1 MAKTKKQT
9 NGIKLYS
16 FDFEHFIDNN
26 YPIMEKYLANIARE
40 YPNELNNL
48 VFNSALVLDCN
59 DCVRVVDLDNNKYD
73 DFWEECHDPKFLNE
87 RYYFATRVKQGKS
100 NMHNWAVRI
109 LRKYL
114 KYLEKCYQDQQYA
127 TPGQIRDYARS
138 VKYAMFSPQNY
149 ADWVIPQIGQISF
162 DGHLLGMAGDYFGQR
177 LLAQYP
183 DYFPMNKPRD
193 FYNFCDFLQSDN
205 LSLTLKQQLGQI
217 LHTSINRAFDL
228 DNEIHNNV
236 SLCFLSLGSGYFD
249 LDNEIHNDVSKIDV
263 LYFSTN
269 MQQFGIKNPTLPLQ
283 FISNLFTV
291 YINSITAI
299 SDKHQFSKL
308 NITFTAFNKVN
319 VDLLVQN
326 LIEMLDTFFFWKWA
340 DNPSDNAIPFI
351 NMLKA
356 NNIRF
361 EIAKQQTYILAI
373 IEQLAEINQIAPVA
387 CLTGVISILQYIV
400 NSSKK
405 VKA

>member
-9 NGIKLYS
+9 NGLKLYS
-16 FDFEHFIDNN
+16 FNFEHFIDNN
-26 YPIMEKYLANIARE
+26 CPIMEKYLANIARE
-40 YPNELNNL
+40 YPNELNDL
-48 VFNSALVLDCN
+48 VFNSALVLDRN
-59 DCVRVVDLDNNKYD
+59 DHVRIVDLDNNKYD
-73 DFWEECHDPKFLNE
+73 DFWEECHEPKYLNE

-100 NMHNWAVRI
+100 SMHNWAVRI

-162 DGHLLGMAGDYFGQR
+162 DGHLLGMAGDYFGQK

-183 DYFPMNKPRD
+183 DYFPMNKSRD

-205 LSLTLKQQLGQI
+205 LSLTLKHQLGQI
-217 LHTSINRAFDL
+217 LQTSINRAF
-228 DNEIHNNV
+228 N
-236 SLCFLSLGSGYFD
+236 

-263 LYFSTN
+263 PYFSTS

-326 LIEMLDTFFFWKWA
+326 LIEMLDTFFFWKWT

-361 EIAKQQTYILAI
+361 EIVNQQTYILAI

>member
-9 NGIKLYS
+9 NGLKLYS
-16 FDFEHFIDNN
+16 FNFEHFIDNN
-26 YPIMEKYLANIARE
+26 CSMMEKYLANIARE
-40 YPNELNNL
+40 YPNELNDL
-48 VFNSALVLDCN
+48 VFNSALVLDRN
-59 DCVRVVDLDNNKYD
+59 DHVHIVDLDNNKYD
-73 DFWEECHDPKFLNE
+73 DFWEECHDPKCLNE

-162 DGHLLGMAGDYFGQR
+162 DGHLLGMAGDYFGQK

-183 DYFPMNKPRD
+183 DYFPMNKSRD

-205 LSLTLKQQLGQI
+205 LSLTLKHQLGQI
-217 LHTSINRAFDL
+217 LQTSINRAF
-228 DNEIHNNV
+228 N
-236 SLCFLSLGSGYFD
+236 

-263 LYFSTN
+263 PYFSTS

-326 LIEMLDTFFFWKWA
+326 LIEMLDTFFFWKWT

-361 EIAKQQTYILAI
+361 EIVNQQTYILAI

>member
-1 MAKTKKQT
+1 MVKTKKHT
-9 NGIKLYS
+9 NGLKLYS

-26 YPIMEKYLANIARE
+26 CPIMEKYLANIARE
-40 YPNELNNL
+40 YPDELNDL
-48 VFNSALVLDCN
+48 VFNSALVLDRN
-59 DCVRVVDLDNNKYD
+59 DHVRIVDLDNNKYD
-73 DFWEECHDPKFLNE
+73 DFWEECHDPKYLNE

-100 NMHNWAVRI
+100 TMHNWAVRI

-162 DGHLLGMAGDYFGQR
+162 DGHLLGMAGDYFGQK

-183 DYFPMNKPRD
+183 DYFPMNKARD

-205 LSLTLKQQLGQI
+205 LSLTLKHQLGQI

-228 DNEIHNNV
+228 DNEIHN
-236 SLCFLSLGSGYFD
+236 
-249 LDNEIHNDVSKIDV
+249 DVSKIDV
-263 LYFSTN
+263 PYFSTS

-326 LIEMLDTFFFWKWA
+326 LIEMLDTFLFWNWT
-340 DNPSDNAIPFI
+340 DNPSDNAIAFI

-361 EIAKQQTYILAI
+361 KIANQQTYILAI
-373 IEQLAEINQIAPVA
+373 IKQLAEINQIAPVA
-387 CLTGVISILQYIV
+387 CLTGVISVLQYIV

>member
-1 MAKTKKQT
+1 MAKTKKHT
-9 NGIKLYS
+9 NGLKLYF

-26 YPIMEKYLANIARE
+26 CPIMEKYLANIARE
-40 YPNELNNL
+40 YPDELNDL
-48 VFNSALVLDCN
+48 VFNSALVLDRN
-59 DCVRVVDLDNNKYD
+59 DHVRIVDLDNNKYD
-73 DFWEECHDPKFLNE
+73 DFWEECHDPKYLNE

-162 DGHLLGMAGDYFGQR
+162 DGHLLGMAGDYFGQK

-183 DYFPMNKPRD
+183 DYFPMNKARD
-193 FYNFCDFLQSDN
+193 FYNFCDFLQSDS
-205 LSLTLKQQLGQI
+205 LSLTLKHQLGHI
-217 LHTSINRAFDL
+217 LQTSINRAFNL

-236 SLCFLSLGSGYFD
+236 S
-249 LDNEIHNDVSKIDV
+249 KIDV
-263 LYFSTN
+263 PYFSTS

-326 LIEMLDTFFFWKWA
+326 LIEMLDTFLFWNWT

-361 EIAKQQTYILAI
+361 EIVNQQTYILAI
-373 IEQLAEINQIAPVA
+373 IKQLAEINQIAPVA

-405 VKA
+405 AKA

>member
-1 MAKTKKQT
+1 MVKTKKQT
-9 NGIKLYS
+9 NGLKLYS

-26 YPIMEKYLANIARE
+26 CPMMEKYLANIARE
-40 YPNELNNL
+40 YPNELNDL
-48 VFNSALVLDCN
+48 VFNSALVLDRN
-59 DCVRVVDLDNNKYD
+59 DHVRIVDLDNNKYD
-73 DFWEECHDPKFLNE
+73 DFWEECHDPKCLNE

-162 DGHLLGMAGDYFGQR
+162 DGHLLGIAGDYFGQK

-183 DYFPMNKPRD
+183 DYFPMNKARD
-193 FYNFCDFLQSDN
+193 FYNFCDFLQSDS
-205 LSLTLKQQLGQI
+205 LSLTLKHQLGQI
-217 LHTSINRAFDL
+217 LQTSINRA
-228 DNEIHNNV
+228 
-236 SLCFLSLGSGYFD
+236 FD

-263 LYFSTN
+263 PYFSTS

-326 LIEMLDTFFFWKWA
+326 LIEMLDTFLFWNWT
-340 DNPSDNAIPFI
+340 DNPSDNAIAFI

-361 EIAKQQTYILAI
+361 KIANQQTYILAI
-373 IEQLAEINQIAPVA
+373 IKQLAEINQIAPVA
-387 CLTGVISILQYIV
+387 CLTGVISVLQYIV
-400 NSSKK
+400 NSPKK

>member
-9 NGIKLYS
+9 NDLKLYS
-16 FDFEHFIDNN
+16 FNFEHFIDNN
-26 YPIMEKYLANIARE
+26 CPIMEKYLANIARE
-40 YPNELNNL
+40 HPNELNDL
-48 VFNSALVLDCN
+48 VFNSALVLDRN
-59 DCVRVVDLDNNKYD
+59 DHVHIVDLDNNKYD
-73 DFWEECHDPKFLNE
+73 DFWEECHDPKCLNE

-162 DGHLLGMAGDYFGQR
+162 DGHLLGMAGNYFGQK

-183 DYFPMNKPRD
+183 DYFPMNKSRD

-205 LSLTLKQQLGQI
+205 LSLTLKHQLGQI
-217 LHTSINRAFDL
+217 LQTSINRAF
-228 DNEIHNNV
+228 N
-236 SLCFLSLGSGYFD
+236 

-263 LYFSTN
+263 PYFSTS

-326 LIEMLDTFFFWKWA
+326 LIEMLDTFFFWKWT

-361 EIAKQQTYILAI
+361 EIVNQQTYILAI

>member
-1 MAKTKKQT
+1 MTKTKKQT
-9 NGIKLYS
+9 NGLKLYP

-26 YPIMEKYLANIARE
+26 CPMMEKYLANIARE

-162 DGHLLGMAGDYFGQR
+162 DGHLLGMAGNYFGQK

-183 DYFPMNKPRD
+183 DYFPMNKARD

-205 LSLTLKQQLGQI
+205 LSLTLKHQLGHI
-217 LHTSINRAFDL
+217 LQTSINRA
-228 DNEIHNNV
+228 
-236 SLCFLSLGSGYFD
+236 FD

-263 LYFSTN
+263 PYFSTS

-326 LIEMLDTFFFWKWA
+326 LIEMLDTFLFWNWT

-361 EIAKQQTYILAI
+361 EIVNQQTYILAI

-405 VKA
+405 AKA

>member
-1 MAKTKKQT
+1 MEKTKKRT
-9 NGIKLYS
+9 NGLKLYP

-26 YPIMEKYLANIARE
+26 CPMMEKYLANIARE
-40 YPNELNNL
+40 YPNELNDL
-48 VFNSALVLDCN
+48 VFNSALVLDRN
-59 DCVRVVDLDNNKYD
+59 DFVRVVDLDNSKYD
-73 DFWEECHDPKFLNE
+73 DFWEKCHDPKYLNE

-100 NMHNWAVRI
+100 TMHNWAVRI

-127 TPGQIRDYARS
+127 TPGQIRDYAKS

-162 DGHLLGMAGDYFGQR
+162 DGHLLGMAGDYFGQK

-183 DYFPMNKPRD
+183 DYFPMNKARD

-205 LSLTLKQQLGQI
+205 LSLTLKHQLGYI
-217 LHTSINRAFDL
+217 LQTSINRAF
-228 DNEIHNNV
+228 N
-236 SLCFLSLGSGYFD
+236 

-263 LYFSTN
+263 PHFSTS

-299 SDKHQFSKL
+299 
-308 NITFTAFNKVN
+308 
-319 VDLLVQN
+319 
-326 LIEMLDTFFFWKWA
+326 
-340 DNPSDNAIPFI
+340 
-351 NMLKA
+351 
-356 NNIRF
+356 
-361 EIAKQQTYILAI
+361 
-373 IEQLAEINQIAPVA
+373 
-387 CLTGVISILQYIV
+387 
-400 NSSKK
+400 
-405 VKA
+405 

>member
-1 MAKTKKQT
+1 MAKTKKHT
-9 NGIKLYS
+9 NGLKLYP

-26 YPIMEKYLANIARE
+26 CPMMEKYLANIARE
-40 YPNELNNL
+40 YPNELNDL
-48 VFNSALVLDCN
+48 VFNSALVLDRN
-59 DCVRVVDLDNNKYD
+59 DCVRVVDLDNSKYD
-73 DFWEECHDPKFLNE
+73 DFWEECHDPKYLNE

-217 LHTSINRAFDL
+217 LQTSINRAFDL

-236 SLCFLSLGSGYFD
+236 S
-249 LDNEIHNDVSKIDV
+249 KIDV
-263 LYFSTN
+263 PCFSTS

-299 SDKHQFSKL
+299 SDKHHFSKL
-308 NITFTAFNKVN
+308 NITFAAFNKVN

-326 LIEMLDTFFFWKWA
+326 LIEMLDTFFFWKWT
-340 DNPSDNAIPFI
+340 DNPSDKAIPFI

-361 EIAKQQTYILAI
+361 EIVNQQTYILAI

>member
-9 NGIKLYS
+9 NGLKLYS
-16 FDFEHFIDNN
+16 FNFEHFIDNN
-26 YPIMEKYLANIARE
+26 CPIMEKYLANIARE
-40 YPNELNNL
+40 YPNELNDL
-48 VFNSALVLDCN
+48 VFNSALVLDRN
-59 DCVRVVDLDNNKYD
+59 DHVRIVDLDNNKYD
-73 DFWEECHDPKFLNE
+73 DFWEECHEPKYLNE

-100 NMHNWAVRI
+100 SMHNWAVRI

-162 DGHLLGMAGDYFGQR
+162 DGHLLGMAGDYFGQK

-183 DYFPMNKPRD
+183 DYFPMNKSRD

-205 LSLTLKQQLGQI
+205 LSLTLKHQLGQI
-217 LHTSINRAFDL
+217 LQTSINRAF
-228 DNEIHNNV
+228 N
-236 SLCFLSLGSGYFD
+236 

-263 LYFSTN
+263 PYFSTS

-326 LIEMLDTFFFWKWA
+326 LIEMLDTFFFWKWT

-361 EIAKQQTYILAI
+361 EIVNQQTYILAI

-405 VKA
+405 AKA

>member
-1 MAKTKKQT
+1 MVKTKKHT
-9 NGIKLYS
+9 NGLKLYS

-26 YPIMEKYLANIARE
+26 CPMMEKYLANIARE
-40 YPNELNNL
+40 YPDELNDL
-48 VFNSALVLDCN
+48 VFNSALVLDHN

-73 DFWEECHDPKFLNE
+73 DFWEECHDPKCLNE

-100 NMHNWAVRI
+100 TMHNWAVRI

-149 ADWVIPQIGQISF
+149 ADWVIQQIGQISF
-162 DGHLLGMAGDYFGQR
+162 DGHLLGMAGNYFGQK

-183 DYFPMNKPRD
+183 DYFPMNKARD
-193 FYNFCDFLQSDN
+193 FYNFCNFLQSDS
-205 LSLTLKQQLGQI
+205 LSLTLKHQLGQI

-228 DNEIHNNV
+228 DNEIHN
-236 SLCFLSLGSGYFD
+236 
-249 LDNEIHNDVSKIDV
+249 DVSKIDV
-263 LYFSTN
+263 PYFSTS

-326 LIEMLDTFFFWKWA
+326 LIEMLDTFLFWNWT
-340 DNPSDNAIPFI
+340 DNPSDNAIAFI

-361 EIAKQQTYILAI
+361 KIANQQTYILAI
-373 IEQLAEINQIAPVA
+373 IKQLAEINQIAPVA
-387 CLTGVISILQYIV
+387 CLTGVISVLQYIV
-400 NSSKK
+400 NSPKK

>member
-9 NGIKLYS
+9 NGLKLYS
-16 FDFEHFIDNN
+16 FNFEHFIDNN
-26 YPIMEKYLANIARE
+26 CPIMEKYLANIARE
-40 YPNELNNL
+40 HPNELNDL
-48 VFNSALVLDCN
+48 VFNSALVLDRN
-59 DCVRVVDLDNNKYD
+59 DHVHIVDLDNNKYD
-73 DFWEECHDPKFLNE
+73 DFWEECHDPKYLNE

-162 DGHLLGMAGDYFGQR
+162 DGHLLGMAGDYFGQK

-183 DYFPMNKPRD
+183 DYFPMNKSRD

-205 LSLTLKQQLGQI
+205 LSLTLKHQLGQI
-217 LHTSINRAFDL
+217 LQTSINRAF
-228 DNEIHNNV
+228 N
-236 SLCFLSLGSGYFD
+236 

-263 LYFSTN
+263 PYFSTS

-326 LIEMLDTFFFWKWA
+326 LIEMLDTFFFWKWT

-361 EIAKQQTYILAI
+361 EIVNQQTYILAI

>member
-9 NGIKLYS
+9 NGLKLYS

-40 YPNELNNL
+40 YPNELNDL
-48 VFNSALVLDCN
+48 VFNSALVLDRN
-59 DCVRVVDLDNNKYD
+59 DHVRIVDLDNNKYD
-73 DFWEECHDPKFLNE
+73 DFWEECHDLKYLNE

-100 NMHNWAVRI
+100 NMHNWAVCI

-127 TPGQIRDYARS
+127 TPGQIRDYAKS

-162 DGHLLGMAGDYFGQR
+162 DGHLLGMTGDYFGQK

-183 DYFPMNKPRD
+183 DYFPMNKARD

-205 LSLTLKQQLGQI
+205 LSLTLKHQLGQI
-217 LHTSINRAFDL
+217 LQTSINRAF
-228 DNEIHNNV
+228 N
-236 SLCFLSLGSGYFD
+236 

-263 LYFSTN
+263 PYFSTS

-299 SDKHQFSKL
+299 SDKRQFSKL

-326 LIEMLDTFFFWKWA
+326 LIEMLDTFIFWNWT
-340 DNPSDNAIPFI
+340 DNPSDNATAFI

-361 EIAKQQTYILAI
+361 KIANQQTYILAI
-373 IEQLAEINQIAPVA
+373 IKQLVEINQIAPVA

-405 VKA
+405 AKA

>member
-9 NGIKLYS
+9 NGLKLYS
-16 FDFEHFIDNN
+16 FNFEHFIDNN
-26 YPIMEKYLANIARE
+26 CPMMEKYLANIARE
-40 YPNELNNL
+40 YPNELNDL
-48 VFNSALVLDCN
+48 VFNSALVLDRN
-59 DCVRVVDLDNNKYD
+59 DHVHIVDLDNNKYD
-73 DFWEECHDPKFLNE
+73 DFWEECHDPKCLNE

-162 DGHLLGMAGDYFGQR
+162 DGHLLGMAGDYFGQK

-183 DYFPMNKPRD
+183 DYFPMNKSRD

-205 LSLTLKQQLGQI
+205 LSLTLKHQLGQI
-217 LHTSINRAFDL
+217 LQTSINRAF
-228 DNEIHNNV
+228 N
-236 SLCFLSLGSGYFD
+236 

-263 LYFSTN
+263 PYFSTS

-326 LIEMLDTFFFWKWA
+326 LIEMLDTFFFWKWT

-361 EIAKQQTYILAI
+361 EIVNQQTYILAI

>member
-9 NGIKLYS
+9 NGLKLYS
-16 FDFEHFIDNN
+16 FNFEHFIDNN
-26 YPIMEKYLANIARE
+26 CSMMEKYLANIARE
-40 YPNELNNL
+40 YPNELNDL
-48 VFNSALVLDCN
+48 VFNSALVLDSN
-59 DCVRVVDLDNNKYD
+59 DCVQVVDLDNNKYD

-100 NMHNWAVRI
+100 NMHYWAVRI

-162 DGHLLGMAGDYFGQR
+162 DGHLLGMAGDYFGQK

-183 DYFPMNKPRD
+183 DYLPMNKARD
-193 FYNFCDFLQSDN
+193 FYNFCDFLQSDS
-205 LSLTLKQQLGQI
+205 LSPTLKYQLGQI
-217 LHTSINRAFDL
+217 LQTSINRAF
-228 DNEIHNNV
+228 N
-236 SLCFLSLGSGYFD
+236 

-263 LYFSTN
+263 PYFSTS

-326 LIEMLDTFFFWKWA
+326 LIEMLDTFFFWKWT

-361 EIAKQQTYILAI
+361 EIVNQQTYILAI

-405 VKA
+405 AKA